1 MVKRRD
7 IDCVMWGLER
17 RAKANRWIKHRNG
30 TTDDTKTETD
40 SRFGSSMEGT
50 YLLAMRCPV
59 QRRRESNLGF
69 RAELENLIGD
79 VKGDGA
85 SGRTV
90 RPRVPMRQRGA
101 DCPVLAVKWSNVHGA
116 KGAGHS
122 SHAHL
127 VNQQWEE
134 PKGCDGGRQLSM
146 DGTSRVSREAQAR
159 ICERLG
165 VRLPGAT
172 RPRGAIPRGYSARVS
187 LVTVIL
193 IRARSWKRL
202 IQTR

>member
-1 MVKRRD
+1 
-7 IDCVMWGLER
+7 MWGLER
-17 RAKANRWIKHRNG
+17 RAQANRWIKHRNR

-40 SRFGSSMEGT
+40 SRFGNSMEGT

-69 RAELENLIGD
+69 RAELENLVGD
-79 VKGDGA
+79 VKGEGA

-90 RPRVPMRQRGA
+90 RPRVPMRQRGT
-101 DCPVLAVKWSNVHGA
+101 DCPVVAVKWSNVHGA

-122 SHAHL
+122 RHAHL
-127 VNQQWEE
+127 GQ
-134 PKGCDGGRQLSM
+134 PATGGTDGCDGGRQLSM

-165 VRLPGAT
+165 VRFPGAT
-172 RPRGAIPRGYSARVS
+172 RPRGETPWAYS
-187 LVTVIL
+187 T
-193 IRARSWKRL
+193 RS
-202 IQTR
+202 

>member
-1 MVKRRD
+1 MVMNVMVKRRD

-30 TTDDTKTETD
+30 TTDDTKTETG
-40 SRFGSSMEGT
+40 SRFGKSTEGAC
-50 YLLAMRCPV
+50 LLAVRCPV

-69 RAELENLIGD
+69 RTELENLVGD
-79 VKGDGA
+79 VKGEGA

-101 DCPVLAVKWSNVHGA
+101 DCPVLAVKWSNAHGA

-165 VRLPGAT
+165 VRFPGAT
-172 RPRGAIPRGYSARVS
+172 RPRGETPRGYSAVR
-187 LVTVIL
+187 
-193 IRARSWKRL
+193 
-202 IQTR
+202 

>member
-1 MVKRRD
+1 MVMNVMVKRRD

-17 RAKANRWIKHRNG
+17 RAQANRWIKHRNR

-40 SRFGSSMEGT
+40 SRFGKSMEGT
-50 YLLAMRCPV
+50 CLLAMRCPV

-69 RAELENLIGD
+69 RAELENLVGD
-79 VKGDGA
+79 VKGEGA

-101 DCPVLAVKWSNVHGA
+101 DCPVLAVKWSNAHGA

-127 VNQQWEE
+127 VNQKWEE

-172 RPRGAIPRGYSARVS
+172 RPRGAIPRAYSPA
-187 LVTVIL
+187 
-193 IRARSWKRL
+193 K
-202 IQTR
+202 